1 MRIIFF
7 SADGFWTRKIKA
19 HVDGLVDIDIDIDID
34 LHVFSG
40 VRGRVGA

>member
-1 MRIIFF
+1 MYIRIFF
-7 SADGFWTRKIKA
+7 FSGVGFWTRKIKA
-19 HVDGLVDIDIDIDID
+19 HVDGIVDIDID